1 VDLEEEKTD
10 IIKNSNIPGDLA
22 SMGGIDLKI

>member
-1 VDLEEEKTD
+1 VDLEEEKPD